1 MSWGGTIISHLTQEK
16 SVAWDDLIY
25 LFAVYDLLA
34 VGTNN
39 LLNQL
44 GLPDE
49 LSAGFSISLSLAGFM
64 QMAVGMRL
72 HLKVVRMI
80 SLATFS
86 IVLLK
91 LVLVDLWL
99 LPTIGKVVVFIILGV
114 TYWFSP
120 SCIRS

>member
-1 MSWGGTIISHLTQEK
+1 MTLYICLLSTI
-16 SVAWDDLIY
+16 
-25 LFAVYDLLA
+25 LLA

-91 LVLVDLWL
+91 VGVGRSVALAYDRESGRLYNLGSYLIGSLLLVSEVENRLV
-99 LPTIGKVVVFIILGV
+99 
-114 TYWFSP
+114 
-120 SCIRS
+120 R